1 MKTNDGFLGGLTDML
16 SPIILIKEDVGAHG
30 VTFSVWRSL
39 SGKLAPGF
47 CRLSTLNGE
56 M

>member
-1 MKTNDGFLGGLTDML
+1 ML
-16 SPIILIKEDVGAHG
+16 QPHCFDKEVAGVHG

-47 CRLSTLNGE
+47 CRHSTLNGVAE
-56 M
+56 IQPNFSYL